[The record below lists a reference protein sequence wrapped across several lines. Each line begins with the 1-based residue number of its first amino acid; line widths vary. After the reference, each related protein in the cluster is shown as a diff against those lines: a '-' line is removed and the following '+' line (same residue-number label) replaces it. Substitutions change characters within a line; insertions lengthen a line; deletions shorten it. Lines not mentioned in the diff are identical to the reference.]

1 MKKKLTY
8 RKNGITAEIDIRL
21 NGVRLSICGT
31 VFEGVKLRKDERNL
45 IAGGQCIE
53 DCATIIPRHLLEI
66 WERWHLNDMRAGT
79 MKQETFLREYRAN
92 HPDCKMSYDLACQ
105 ILSGADMLED
115 EGYRYGT
122 AWLTEEVP
130 GEVIAYLESL

>member
-1 MKKKLTY
+1 
-8 RKNGITAEIDIRL
+8 
-21 NGVRLSICGT
+21 
-31 VFEGVKLRKDERNL
+31 
-45 IAGGQCIE
+45 
-53 DCATIIPRHLLEI
+53 
-66 WERWHLNDMRAGT
+66 MRAGT
-79 MKQETFLREYRAN
+79 MKQETFLREYRVN